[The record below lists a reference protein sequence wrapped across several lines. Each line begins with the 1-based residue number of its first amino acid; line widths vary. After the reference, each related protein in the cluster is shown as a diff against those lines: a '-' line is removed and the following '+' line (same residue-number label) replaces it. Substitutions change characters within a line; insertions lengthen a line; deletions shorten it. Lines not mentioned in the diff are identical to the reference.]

1 MKVIKHPSREQWN
14 EFLTRPYQDMTEIKK
29 TVQTIIEDIKV
40 GGDAK
45 LLEYTQKFDNVSLNN
60 LSVSKEEFD
69 ACDEFVSQ
77 ELKEAMQ
84 VAYNN
89 ILTFHTSHRENYH
102 VVETMPGVRCW
113 RKAVPI
119 EKVGLY
125 IPSGTAPLF
134 SSVLMLGIPA
144 KLMSCREIV
153 VCVPPQA
160 DGSIHPAVLY
170 ACKMVGLNKVFK
182 VGGAQAIAA
191 MAFGTESVPKVYK
204 IFGPGN
210 LYVTAAKQ
218 MVAREGVAIDMPAGP
233 SELMVVADESMPS
246 SFVAADLLSQAEHGI
261 DSHVVLVT
269 FKEEYLKRVQ
279 KHLADQLKDLPRKEI
294 VEKALENSSAIIVKT
309 QEEARDIVNEYAP
322 EHLVV
327 GLRNCNAFATEIYN
341 ASAIFL
347 GNYSPE
353 AVGDYATGPNHTL
366 PTGGFAKMFS
376 GVMLESFAKK
386 VTYQQLT
393 PEGIKNLGG
402 YVETLAAA
410 EGLDAHKNAVT
421 VRLTQLKNLEKEGK

>member
-1 MKVIKHPSREQWN
+1 
-14 EFLTRPYQDMTEIKK
+14 
-29 TVQTIIEDIKV
+29 
-40 GGDAK
+40 
-45 LLEYTQKFDNVSLNN
+45 
-60 LSVSKEEFD
+60 
-69 ACDEFVSQ
+69 
-77 ELKEAMQ
+77 
-84 VAYNN
+84 
-89 ILTFHTSHRENYH
+89 
-102 VVETMPGVRCW
+102 
-113 RKAVPI
+113 
-119 EKVGLY
+119 
-125 IPSGTAPLF
+125 
-134 SSVLMLGIPA
+134 
-144 KLMSCREIV
+144 MSCREIV

-322 EHLVV
+322 EHLVL